1 MRILHT
7 SDWHLGKVLKGQS
20 RMDEQIAVMRELIGI
35 TEREA
40 PDLVIV
46 AGDLFETS
54 APPPRALELLT
65 RTLSRIRQTGATVIA
80 VAGNHDSGAS
90 LHALRGWAETAG
102 VVLRG
107 RIGSAAEHLITGTT
121 KNGEAWR
128 CAALPFVSQRYAVRA
143 TEMFELTAAEADQSY
158 ADHVKRLIAR
168 LTEGFD
174 GDAVNLVTAHLTV
187 LGGKFGGSPTMHG
200 VGGSPLSEHGGGGE
214 REAHSVAS
222 YVLPPTIFPPT
233 VHYVALGHLHRR
245 QSVPGP
251 CPIHYSGGPIAVDFG
266 EEANQPAVLIVDV
279 TKSTP
284 AKIRSVPLTSAAK
297 LRTIRGD
304 LAGLRTLEPD
314 PDAWLRVYVKEKPR
328 AGLREE
334 VQEMF
339 PRALEVRIDPM
350 MIAKDAGKG
359 PSQHAGRSPRELF
372 GDYLADIGHDDEKVS
387 ALFDRLYDEASS

>member
-20 RMDEQIAVMRELIGI
+20 RMDEQIAVMRELIEI

-54 APPPRALELLT
+54 VPPARALELLT
-65 RTLSRIRQTGATVIA
+65 RTLSRMRKSGAQVIA

-90 LHALRGWAETAG
+90 LHALRGWAEEAG

-107 RIGSAAEHLITGTT
+107 RIGSAKDHLITGTT
-121 KNGEAWR
+121 ENGEAWR

-174 GDAVNLVTAHLTV
+174 GEAVNLVTAHLTV
-187 LGGKFGGSPTMHG
+187 LGGKF
-200 VGGSPLSEHGGGGE
+200 GGSPLSEHGGGGE

-245 QSVPGP
+245 QSVSGP

-266 EEANQPAVLIVDV
+266 EEANQPSVLIVDV

-284 AKIRSVPLTSAAK
+284 AKIRSVPITSAAK

-304 LAGLRTLEPD
+304 LAGLRTVEAD
-314 PDAWLRVYVKEKPR
+314 PDVWLRVYVKEKPR

-339 PRALEVRIDPM
+339 PRALEVRIDPTM
-350 MIAKDAGKG
+350 VAKDSGKG

-372 GDYLADIGHDDEKVS
+372 GDYLADIGHDDADVS